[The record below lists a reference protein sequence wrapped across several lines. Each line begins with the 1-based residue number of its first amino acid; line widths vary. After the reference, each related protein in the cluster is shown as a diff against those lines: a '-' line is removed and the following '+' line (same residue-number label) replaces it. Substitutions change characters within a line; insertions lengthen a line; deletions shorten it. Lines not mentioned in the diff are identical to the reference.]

1 MECFKKKHTSPILVI
16 IADDLTGALDTGI
29 KFAMRGARTITVTV
43 SSSQDLISHLQGGYE
58 VVSVNASSRHM
69 PGPQAAELVSDLV
82 SACISEGVRYIYKKT
97 DSVLRGNIACELEGV
112 RKASGVSF
120 IPFIPSYPE
129 MKRTVEEG
137 TMYVGGVPL
146 AQTELAD
153 DPFSPIIS
161 SRPRDVFT
169 SSRLN
174 VADALAPGSLPP
186 EGIDLA
192 IYDGRSQEDLVLTAR
207 ILLDHGQK
215 VFAGCAGFAQ
225 ALACQLFVGKCP
237 QMEYDTTPML
247 VLCGSVNKVSKDQME
262 YMEALGS
269 PRLRFAQAALTDS
282 SWIENEGE
290 DAVSEI
296 QRFFN
301 DGCDCVL
308 VDTLADAASVRGQD
322 FSAAAMVAHSLGS
335 LAARCLSHADFSLL
349 VIGGDTLLS
358 FLEELGSVEIEP
370 RVEIGKGM
378 VLSLVHM
385 EDGRT
390 MTLMSKSGG
399 FGSKDLVATLVKN
412 RNTNRR

>member
-1 MECFKKKHTSPILVI
+1 MECFKNKHTSPILVI

-82 SACISEGVRYIYKKT
+82 SACISEGVCYIYKKT

-174 VADALAPGSLPP
+174 VADALAPGSLPS

-215 VFAGCAGFAQ
+215 VFAGWQ
-225 ALACQLFVGKCP
+225 
-237 QMEYDTTPML
+237 
-247 VLCGSVNKVSKDQME
+247 VLLRRLPVSS
-262 YMEALGS
+262 L
-269 PRLRFAQAALTDS
+269 L
-282 SWIENEGE
+282 EN
-290 DAVSEI
+290 AHKWNMT
-296 QRFFN
+296 QR
-301 DGCDCVL
+301 
-308 VDTLADAASVRGQD
+308 
-322 FSAAAMVAHSLGS
+322 
-335 LAARCLSHADFSLL
+335 RCLCCAEVSIRFPRTRWSTWRLL
-349 VIGGDTLLS
+349 EV
-358 FLEELGSVEIEP
+358 P
-370 RVEIGKGM
+370 
-378 VLSLVHM
+378 
-385 EDGRT
+385 
-390 MTLMSKSGG
+390 
-399 FGSKDLVATLVKN
+399 A
-412 RNTNRR
+412 

>member
-1 MECFKKKHTSPILVI
+1 MECFKNKHTSPILVI

-29 KFAMRGARTITVTV
+29 KFAICGARTITVTV
-43 SSSQDLISHLQGGYE
+43 SSSQELASHLQEGYE

-69 PGPQAAELVSDLV
+69 QGPQAAALVSALV
-82 SACISEGVRYIYKKT
+82 SACISEGVSYIYKKT

-112 RKASGVSF
+112 KKASGVSS

-129 MKRTVEEG
+129 MKRTVEKG
-137 TMYVGGVPL
+137 TMYVDGVPL

-161 SRPRDVFT
+161 SRPGDVFT
-169 SSRLN
+169 CSRLN
-174 VADALAPGSLPP
+174 VADALAPGSLPSD
-186 EGIDLA
+186 GIDLA
-192 IYDGRSQEDLVLTAR
+192 IYDGRSQEDLDLTAR
-207 ILLDHGQK
+207 TLLDHGQK

-225 ALACQLFVGKCP
+225 ALACLLFRGKS
-237 QMEYDTTPML
+237 QEMEYDTTPML

-269 PRLRFAQAALTDS
+269 PRLRFAEAALTDS
-282 SWIENEGE
+282 SWIENEGAS
-290 DAVSEI
+290 AVSEI
-296 QRFFN
+296 QGYFN

-322 FSAAAMVAHSLGS
+322 YSSAAMVAHSLGS
-335 LAARCLSHADFSLL
+335 LAARCLSNADFSLL

-385 EDGRT
+385 EGGRT
-390 MTLMSKSGG
+390 MLMSKSGG